1 MIFFK
6 IFFFLSPQYL
16 GFGAGPPPRKE
27 AQGAV
32 NAVGGGAVLPG
43 GAEDSLSDSEKEQRT
58 KDRLVMNTE
67 ARDLI
72 DYGMIPV
79 SEKKKLLRKYL
90 KLLFLIIK

>member
-1 MIFFK
+1 M
-6 IFFFLSPQYL
+6 
-16 GFGAGPPPRKE
+16 
-27 AQGAV
+27 

-79 SEKKKLLRKYL
+79 SGGSCWGKKSWEKSYL
-90 KLLFLIIK
+90 ENI